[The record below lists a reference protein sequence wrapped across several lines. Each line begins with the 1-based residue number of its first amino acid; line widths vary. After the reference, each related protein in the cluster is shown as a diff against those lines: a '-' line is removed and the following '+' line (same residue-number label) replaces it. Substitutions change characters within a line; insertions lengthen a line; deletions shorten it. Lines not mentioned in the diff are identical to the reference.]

1 MPCVTISW
9 GTLGRVL
16 KVYARI
22 PSGYHFAS
30 LRMCVDAPGDDD
42 TVVELAGGNGDGREK
57 QTRRRGKCG
66 RQLPKSGWAG
76 RTPAKRPALVAPDR
90 HRRSPCPRR
99 PRRRLSPRRTC
110 DLSVLGDGLIS
121 LLSHFSESIPIVRI
135 SGADNPRKQEPAS
148 TRLFAK
154 HRDRLN
160 TFSDARPFPSL
171 RNNCGVI

>member
-1 MPCVTISW
+1 
-9 GTLGRVL
+9 
-16 KVYARI
+16 
-22 PSGYHFAS
+22 
-30 LRMCVDAPGDDD
+30 MCIGVPGDDD
-42 TVVELAGGNGDGREK
+42 AVVGLAGGDGDGREK

>member
-1 MPCVTISW
+1 MPWVTIAW

-30 LRMCVDAPGDDD
+30 LRMSVDAPGDDD

-90 HRRSPCPRR
+90 HRRSSCLRAAARTVIYYAGEFGDVVRLLNLFCPTLR
-99 PRRRLSPRRTC
+99 PQLHSF
-110 DLSVLGDGLIS
+110 S
-121 LLSHFSESIPIVRI
+121 L
-135 SGADNPRKQEPAS
+135 
-148 TRLFAK
+148 
-154 HRDRLN
+154 
-160 TFSDARPFPSL
+160 
-171 RNNCGVI
+171 